1 MATAEPKKE
10 GSTTCEEGFY
20 PVWKWCFKETTLQKL
35 KEPIKDVFE
44 WPDIPWPP
52 TGAGALCK
60 MLYTTFMA
68 AFKALK
74 NALAIPSKY
83 IDMAKQLVKY
93 PFDAA
98 NDIVNSALG
107 FLDKLDTL
115 VNSLIKDA
123 IGSLTGSAGGMLNDL
138 KSLCESVL
146 SCPYAADSELGKL
159 AASILDGLKAGTD
172 ITGPLKELRNALAG
186 AAKDAINS
194 VKEVPLQALNNIEQ
208 AYYNLLK
215 QLGVEDMIKH
225 ANNIAACIRSMC
237 TIMDLGEK
245 LYAKFQAVSAD
256 GLVSTVKKTLETTTD
271 KASSGFIDAL
281 TETGSEVA
289 GKIKTAQ
296 TNLTNLFG
304 YPNW

>member
-1 MATAEPKKE
+1 MATAEPKEE
-10 GSTTCEEGFY
+10 GSKTCKEGFY
-20 PVWKWCFKETTLQKL
+20 PVWRWCFKETTLQKL
-35 KEPIKDVFE
+35 KEPLKDVFE

-60 MLYTTFMA
+60 MLLTTFMA

-83 IDMAKQLVKY
+83 LDMAKQLVKY

-123 IGSLTGSAGGMLNDL
+123 LGGLTGSAGGLLNDL
-138 KSLCESVL
+138 KTLCNSVL
-146 SCPYAADSELGKL
+146 SCPYAADSDIGKI
-159 AASILDGLKAGTD
+159 AASILDGLKSGSD

-215 QLGVEDMIKH
+215 QLGVADMIKH

-245 LYAKFQAVSAD
+245 MYAKFQSLSAD
-256 GLVSTVKKTLETTTD
+256 GLVKTVEKTLD
-271 KASSGFIDAL
+271 KASSGFVNAL

-296 TNLTNLFG
+296 SNLTNLLG